1 MLSGKKYLFS
11 LLSIVYAIIL
21 LHNLTPHEHGSDNHK
36 SFGLLSEWFQLLFG
50 KEHHKCQDKTHL
62 STFSIQQDDE
72 LAIEYCLEI
81 SDFDSIEP
89 ILTNLNLRLQRHCFL
104 VYGGIQLKPKYS
116 FCQSTFRPGIS
127 DRAPPFFAEIY
138 L

>member
-1 MLSGKKYLFS
+1 MKSGKKYLFS

-36 SFGLLSEWFQLLFG
+36 SFGLLSDWFQLLFG
-50 KEHHKCQDKTHL
+50 KEHHQCQDKTHL

-72 LAIEYCLEI
+72 LTTEYCLEI
-81 SDFDSIEP
+81 SDFVSIQASFP
-89 ILTNLNLRLQRHCFL
+89 NLKLQRESTFL
-104 VYGGIQLKPKYS
+104 SVLDGLS
-116 FCQSTFRPGIS
+116 FKSEHSIYQSTFLLGIS
-127 DRAPPFFAEIY
+127 DRAPPYFAETY